1 MRHKNYLSL
10 HHQVA
15 HSSCLDSA
23 IISKVVLVPDEVGRV
38 VHFCMHLNRSVCQTY
53 HETFFNHSAYSLAV
67 LSPVIGYCLYL
78 VELLLKID
86 DLSTLIDQLHPSD
99 FFLVILPGDLNL
111 PPLPFCSYLQH
122 MGTSSLTG
130 CYIKTTVNVTMS
142 KMLRHIGNLLVW
154 KVELWNAARIAGS
167 ISISSFR
174 SATIFAFLHSINECT
189 HC

>member
-1 MRHKNYLSL
+1 MRHENYLSL

-23 IISKVVLVPDEVGRV
+23 IISKVVLVPNEVRII
-38 VHFCMHLNRSVCQTY
+38 VHLSMDLDRSVCHPY

-86 DLSTLIDQLHPSD
+86 DLSALIDQLHPSD

-111 PPLPFCSYLQH
+111 PPFPLCSYLQH

-130 CYIKTTVNVTMS
+130 CYIKTTVNKTMS
-142 KMLRHIGNLLVW
+142 KML
-154 KVELWNAARIAGS
+154 
-167 ISISSFR
+167 
-174 SATIFAFLHSINECT
+174 
-189 HC
+189 